1 MTSIPISSQNTDA
14 GQALPAGFPIPLGS
28 NASVRAWERPSVQLA
43 GVFGLL
49 GLLAWWTFEVVSVP
63 PSLRTLFDEDEAI
76 ATAAIPPTEEEQFQ
90 KELARLPAP
99 PENHAPEVVALLQ
112 RLKNLPPPPY
122 LLQAARQRDSS
133 ARSGEAPLPWNQ
145 AELAADEAAANSFLA
160 AWEPF
165 LQGPPVAWEN
175 YPDSARLFR
184 SSLLA
189 LLQEPGGGKS
199 YSELLLLS
207 DYQLIKKL
215 QGLGTLRFGALS
227 SWSST
232 DTVKLSEILVDQLR
246 TFEGSDLELRNL
258 RANYPLP
265 PTIEHLRRGLRI
277 DRELFLAAS
286 RYLTSLPRSTRAK
299 AGLTAYLGDAGD
311 ASWFVSLLPEGSRE
325 VGALASLLSQSAEQI
340 LGLEQKT
347 YFTGPAWRQWL
358 EGNPAQGL
366 SPWLADALEG
376 MKAFESVRLHH
387 QVSIAFLDAALAYR
401 ESGLDAARRI
411 PDPARPGKFLEVE
424 VAGGKTVISTPWSKN
439 SSTPPPTL
447 TLFPAASA
455 P

>member
-1 MTSIPISSQNTDA
+1 MGCDERMK
-14 GQALPAGFPIPLGS
+14 F
-28 NASVRAWERPSVQLA
+28 WERPFFRLLSMFV
-43 GVFGLL
+43 LL
-49 GLLAWWTFEVVSVP
+49 GLFAWWTFQTVS
-63 PSLRTLFDEDEAI
+63 L
-76 ATAAIPPTEEEQFQ
+76 PPTLRDLFEEDGAMAAAAQPMTEEQSFQ
-90 KELARLPAP
+90 QELNRLPATSQ
-99 PENHAPEVVALLQ
+99 NHAPEVAALLQ

-133 ARSGEAPLPWNQ
+133 TRSGEAPLPWNQ
-145 AELAADEAAANSFLA
+145 AELAAEEAAANTFLA

-199 YSELLLLS
+199 YSELLLLP

-215 QGLGTLRFGALS
+215 QGLGTLRFGVLS

-246 TFEGSDLELRNL
+246 TFEGSDLELRTL

-265 PTIEHLRRGLRI
+265 PTIEQLRRGLRI
-277 DRELFLAAS
+277 DREMFLAAS
-286 RYLTSLPRSTRAK
+286 RYLTGLPRSTRAR

-311 ASWFVSLLPEGSRE
+311 ASWFVSLLPEGSGE
-325 VGALASLLSQSAEQI
+325 ASVLASLLSQSDDQI
-340 LGLEQKT
+340 LELEQKT

-358 EGNPAQGL
+358 EGSPTQGL
-366 SPWLADALEG
+366 SPWLANALEG

-411 PDPARPGKFLEVE
+411 PDPAQPGKFLEVE
-424 VAGGKTVISTPWSKN
+424 VTGGKTIISTSWSKN
-439 SSTPPPTL
+439 SSTPPPSL
-447 TLFPAASA
+447 TLFPASPA